1 MFANLKNKIREET
14 GGDLPQLGPKHL
26 GHGRLSRGSKGG
38 STSSMCSE
46 QDNSMLK
53 PKVDWQLQAETLLC
67 EKAVLEEEKSDLVKK
82 NLELAEQLKG
92 ATAYRQKAIQYQEDL
107 DQLEGFQTQEIAK
120 VKHLLLEREQQLS
133 EAQTSLGKAQTEI
146 SRLRS
151 IQDQL
156 AHLQDSLDAERHSGE
171 QARQRLTMRL
181 EESEQERLV
190 LAEKLAKVSSLVEA
204 SRSGQDQ
211 VAAALEQA
219 SRLAEQR
226 LEEAR
231 LELADVKAKWCQQVT
246 ALETQVARL
255 SVQAGEEGVERRA
268 AEERL
273 RLAEKSLA
281 TLAAQ
286 LEQKEEKCSVSS
298 LEAAN
303 ARLELLLA
311 DAKAE
316 AQAAAADGA
325 NAAAELEQSRA
336 AERWAAA
343 ALAQAQQ
350 AHQRLL
356 GDKEDAGKRME
367 ELEAE
372 KKALDTEKKG
382 LQAETKAL
390 QAENLALKLC
400 SQHLE
405 SVEAE
410 KKALEAK
417 CAQLEANQRNLQLEE
432 TMQSTIS
439 RLEGEC
445 SLLGE
450 RTREMEKQMAEAN
463 AEKDELQLRNASLSQ
478 QSELH
483 CKELQEEIS
492 ELKASLAKQAPKSQ
506 IDELNNKISD
516 LEAQIAEKNK
526 NNKVLTQRL
535 ADMKK
540 TLQKEMKSTDAV
552 MPPQQLQQ
560 QQQQLPS
567 ADKMENNVDVN
578 HEYLKHVV
586 LKFFTSKEYEVAQHL
601 IKAVATLLHF
611 TPEEER
617 LLRETLDWKMSWFGS
632 KPKLAGN
639 NSPRS
644 FPPS

>member
-156 AHLQDSLDAERHSGE
+156 AHLQ
-171 QARQRLTMRL
+171 
-181 EESEQERLV
+181 
-190 LAEKLAKVSSLVEA
+190 
-204 SRSGQDQ
+204 
-211 VAAALEQA
+211 
-219 SRLAEQR
+219 
-226 LEEAR
+226 
-231 LELADVKAKWCQQVT
+231 
-246 ALETQVARL
+246 
-255 SVQAGEEGVERRA
+255 
-268 AEERL
+268 
-273 RLAEKSLA
+273 
-281 TLAAQ
+281 
-286 LEQKEEKCSVSS
+286 EEKCSVSS

>member
-82 NLELAEQLKG
+82 NLELAEQLKE
-92 ATAYRQKAIQYQEDL
+92 ASAFRQKAIQYQEDL

-133 EAQTSLGKAQTEI
+133 ESQSSLGKAQTEI

-156 AHLQDSLDAERHSGE
+156 AHLQDSLDAERHGGE

-190 LAEKLAKVSSLVEA
+190 LAEKLEKVSSLVEA

-286 LEQKEEKCSVSS
+286 LQQKEEKCSVSS

-303 ARLELLLA
+303 ARLEQLLA
-311 DAKAE
+311 EAE
-316 AQAAAADGA
+316 A
-325 NAAAELEQSRA
+325 AAAELEQSRA
-336 AERWAAA
+336 AERRAAA
-343 ALAQAQQ
+343 ALAEAHD

-356 GDKEDAGKRME
+356 GDKEDAGKRIE

-372 KKALDTEKKG
+372 KKALDAGKKE
-382 LQAETKAL
+382 LEAERKAL
-390 QAENLALKLC
+390 QAENVALKLC
-400 SQHLE
+400 SQHVE
-405 SVEAE
+405 RVEAD
-410 KKALEAK
+410 KKTLEAK

-432 TMQSTIS
+432 TLQSTIS

-450 RTREMEKQMAEAN
+450 RTREMEKQLAEAN

-478 QSELH
+478 QSELN

-492 ELKASLAKQAPKSQ
+492 ELKASLAKQ
-506 IDELNNKISD
+506 
-516 LEAQIAEKNK
+516 
-526 NNKVLTQRL
+526 V
-535 ADMKK
+535 
-540 TLQKEMKSTDAV
+540 
-552 MPPQQLQQ
+552 
-560 QQQQLPS
+560 
-567 ADKMENNVDVN
+567 
-578 HEYLKHVV
+578 
-586 LKFFTSKEYEVAQHL
+586 F
-601 IKAVATLLHF
+601 
-611 TPEEER
+611 
-617 LLRETLDWKMSWFGS
+617 
-632 KPKLAGN
+632 
-639 NSPRS
+639 
-644 FPPS
+644 

>member
-82 NLELAEQLKG
+82 NLELAEQLKE
-92 ATAYRQKAIQYQEDL
+92 ASAFRQKAIQYQEDL

-133 EAQTSLGKAQTEI
+133 ESQSSLGKAQTEI

-156 AHLQDSLDAERHSGE
+156 AHLQ
-171 QARQRLTMRL
+171 
-181 EESEQERLV
+181 
-190 LAEKLAKVSSLVEA
+190 
-204 SRSGQDQ
+204 
-211 VAAALEQA
+211 
-219 SRLAEQR
+219 
-226 LEEAR
+226 
-231 LELADVKAKWCQQVT
+231 
-246 ALETQVARL
+246 
-255 SVQAGEEGVERRA
+255 
-268 AEERL
+268 
-273 RLAEKSLA
+273 
-281 TLAAQ
+281 
-286 LEQKEEKCSVSS
+286 EEKCSVSS

-303 ARLELLLA
+303 ARLEQLLA
-311 DAKAE
+311 EAE
-316 AQAAAADGA
+316 A
-325 NAAAELEQSRA
+325 AAAELEQSRA
-336 AERWAAA
+336 AERRAAA
-343 ALAQAQQ
+343 ALAEAHD

-356 GDKEDAGKRME
+356 GDKEDAGKRIE

-372 KKALDTEKKG
+372 KKALDAGKKE
-382 LQAETKAL
+382 LEAERKAL
-390 QAENLALKLC
+390 QAENVALKLC
-400 SQHLE
+400 SQHVE
-405 SVEAE
+405 RVEAD
-410 KKALEAK
+410 KKTLEAK

-432 TMQSTIS
+432 TLQSTIS

-450 RTREMEKQMAEAN
+450 RTREMEKQLAEAN

-478 QSELH
+478 QSELN

-552 MPPQQLQQ
+552 VPPQQLQQ
-560 QQQQLPS
+560 QQQQPS